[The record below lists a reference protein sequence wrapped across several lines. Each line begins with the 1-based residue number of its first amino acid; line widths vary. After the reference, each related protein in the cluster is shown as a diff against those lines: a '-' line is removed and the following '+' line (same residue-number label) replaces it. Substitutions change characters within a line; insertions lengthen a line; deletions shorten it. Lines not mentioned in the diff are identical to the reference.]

1 MALASTR
8 IASLTLAAIFN
19 SATSALASTPRA
31 PTARP
36 SVSSRPP
43 SASGLTLVDIRT
55 PPNDSATSLPGSIN
69 TTGIALTPPSHRP
82 QPKTTHL
89 PFWSRWQQPL
99 DTPHLAAE
107 GVLSQGPCGA
117 GAPPANK
124 QEDVNPTTLSPC
136 TNHPS

>member
-1 MALASTR
+1 MALASTL

-19 SATSALASTPRA
+19 SATSVLASTPRA

-43 SASGLTLVDIRT
+43 SASGLTLVSIRT
-55 PPNDSATSLPGSIN
+55 PPNDSAISLPGSIN

-107 GVLSQGPCGA
+107 VRFDNQQLFMKPVLLLVREQSCIGTCKTG
-117 GAPPANK
+117 
-124 QEDVNPTTLSPC
+124 
-136 TNHPS
+136 